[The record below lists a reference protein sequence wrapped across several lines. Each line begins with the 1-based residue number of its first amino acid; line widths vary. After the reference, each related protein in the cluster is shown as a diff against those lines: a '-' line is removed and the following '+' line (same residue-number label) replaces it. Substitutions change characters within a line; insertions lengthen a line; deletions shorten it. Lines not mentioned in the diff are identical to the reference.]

1 MKPFLKIPNHVAIIM
16 DGNGRWAKERGFE
29 RYIGHKLG
37 VESVR
42 EIIGISKKY
51 GINYLTL
58 YTFSRENWKRP
69 KKEINFLFELLKNTL
84 EEEMEGLKKNNI
96 RILVMGRIDEL
107 RKDVRNFLKK
117 CMQETKDCTGTNVI
131 IALNYSGR
139 KEIVDAVN
147 KILKEKKRLKSEKEF
162 SKYLYL
168 NSIPEPDLLIRTSG
182 ELRISNFMLWQI
194 AYTEFYFTNK
204 LWPDFR
210 KKEFIQALEEFS
222 KRERRFGG
230 VEQN

>member
-1 MKPFLKIPNHVAIIM
+1 MKLFSKIPNHVAIIM
-16 DGNGRWAKERGFE
+16 DGNGRWARERGFE
-29 RYIGHKLG
+29 RYIGHKVG

-42 EIIGISKKY
+42 EIIGISKKC

-58 YTFSRENWKRP
+58 YAFSTENWKRP
-69 KKEINFLFELLKNTL
+69 KKEINFLFNLLKKTL
-84 EEEMEGLKKNNI
+84 EEEIEVLKRNNI
-96 RILVMGRIDEL
+96 RILFMGRIDEL
-107 RKDVRNFLKK
+107 REDVKNFLKK
-117 CMQETKDCTGTNVI
+117 CMQKTKECTGMNVV

-147 KILKEKKRLKSEKEF
+147 KILKEKKRLKSEKDF

-168 NSIPEPDLLIRTSG
+168 DGIPEPDLLIRTSG

-210 KKEFIQALEEFS
+210 KKEFIEAIEEFS
-222 KRERRFGG
+222 KRKRRFGG
-230 VEQN
+230 IKEV

>member
-1 MKPFLKIPNHVAIIM
+1 MIKVPKIPNHVAIIM

-29 RYIGHKLG
+29 RYIGHKVG

-42 EIIGISKKY
+42 EIIEVSKKY

-69 KKEINFLFELLKNTL
+69 KKEINFLFNLLKKTL
-84 EEEMEGLKKNNI
+84 EEELEGLKRNNI

-107 RKDVRNFLKK
+107 PKDVRNFLKK
-117 CMQETKDCTGTNVI
+117 CMEETKKCTGMNVI
-131 IALNYSGR
+131 LALNYTGR

-147 KILKEKKRLKSEKEF
+147 RILKNKKRILSEKEF

-168 NSIPEPDLLIRTSG
+168 NDVPEPDLLIRTSG

-210 KKEFIQALEEFS
+210 KREFLEAIEEFS

-230 VEQN
+230 VEED